1 MYLYRLYRFK
11 MRYSNLDHQLYVE
24 RESDKY
30 RGFSYTKVLDP
41 KAVTYKSTTPIR
53 SVRVYE
59 VRQDGILI
67 ASVKT
72 QKEAKAIIKARAQ

>member
-1 MYLYRLYRFK
+1 
-11 MRYSNLDHQLYVE
+11 MRYRTLDHQLYVE

-41 KAVTYKSTTPIR
+41 KSSIYKPTTPVR

-59 VRQDGILI
+59 VRYEGVLI